1 MTDNDYTYQQE
12 IEDKLE
18 QVSKKAAAFNPHPP
32 EMEEVLRTDK
42 ARRAAL
48 KADKCLPVIT
58 AGQLVNKELPPAEVL
73 LSPWLKRGTLALVAA
88 PAGVGKTWVA
98 LTLTQAL
105 ATGSEAFG
113 RWEAP
118 KPRRVLFL
126 DGEMSLQ
133 AMQERLKMLQ
143 ADKAGDNVILYN
155 PDLDPDSPSV
165 NIADAEGQQRIMNTI
180 KEYNVDVVVVDN
192 VAALYRNGENSNS
205 AESWGV
211 MQEFL
216 LKLRREKL
224 GVLVIDH
231 IGKSKDANSAR
242 GTSAKSDVLDFALM
256 LRRPDGYQ
264 QENGA
269 QFVVEFTKNRG
280 LYGDDVRAFV
290 AALDP
295 ITGQWNTE
303 DYSAP
308 CNTAGRPKND
318 ANYHAVVEAFNAGIT
333 SPKEISEQTGVP
345 LRSVNTYLKNI
356 RTGWADADGYHVDD
370 FGDYQ

>member
-1 MTDNDYTYQQE
+1 MTDNDNYSDPIE
-12 IEDKLE
+12 ITNALE
-18 QVSKKAAAFNPHPP
+18 QVSRKAAAFSPHPP
-32 EMEEVLRTDK
+32 EMAEMLKKDR
-42 ARRAAL
+42 ANRAAL
-48 KADKCLPVIT
+48 KADKLLPIIT

-73 LSPWLKRGTLALVAA
+73 LLPWLRRGTLALVAA

-165 NIADAEGQQRIMNTI
+165 NIADVEGQRRIMSTI
-180 KEYNVDVVVVDN
+180 KEYSVDCVVIDN

-231 IGKSKDANSAR
+231 IGKSKEANSAR

-256 LRRPDGYQ
+256 LKRPDGYQ

-280 LYGDDVRAFV
+280 LYGDDVRPFLV
-290 AALDP
+290 TLNN
-295 ITGQWNTE
+295 GQWVTE

-308 CNTAGRPKND
+308 CNAAGRPKND
-318 ANYHAVVEAFNAGIT
+318 TNYHAVVEAFNAGIT

-345 LRSVNTYLKNI
+345 ERSVARYLKNV

-370 FGDYQ
+370 FNDYQ